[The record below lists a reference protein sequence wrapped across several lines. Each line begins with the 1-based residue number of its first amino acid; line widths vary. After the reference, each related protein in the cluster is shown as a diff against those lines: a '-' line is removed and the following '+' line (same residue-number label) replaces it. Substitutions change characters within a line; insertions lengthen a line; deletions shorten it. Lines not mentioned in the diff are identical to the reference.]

1 MHPEQ
6 VERMTHLVRAVTE
19 WRRANDD
26 TKDAIVVASR
36 PVGST
41 RKLGRVYD
49 SACKR
54 VSNRQTLFCHH
65 RGGRD
70 TGGSEGDTGHS
81 FVFYESEKAWCD
93 GVLFGDA
100 HAHKNQLSQMP
111 SYMAVCVFGDR
122 CSVQCYHEDARG
134 HLHEESFC
142 M

>member
-6 VERMTHLVRAVTE
+6 MERMTQMVRAVLE

-26 TKDAIVVASR
+26 AKDAIVVTSR

-54 VSNRQTLFCHH
+54 VSNRKTLFCHH
-65 RGGRD
+65 KGDQDKGED
-70 TGGSEGDTGHS
+70 DTGHS

-93 GVLFGDA
+93 AVLSGDA
-100 HAHKNQLSQMP
+100 HAHMNKLSQMP

-122 CSVQCYHEDARG
+122 CSVQCYHEDTRG
-134 HLHEESFC
+134 RVHEESFS